1 MVPVSGAG
9 GRPNI
14 GVIGASARAAV
25 MSLHRAGHTPWAVD
39 LFADRDLC
47 RLARTR
53 RCPMHLY
60 PQGLVD
66 HAADFPPGPCLYTG
80 GLENFPRIIADLA
93 QARPLWGN
101 PPEVLAK
108 VRDPFWLA
116 DTLARQGLPI
126 APVLPG
132 YSPVPPGRWLRKRL
146 GSSGGLGVRFASASG
161 DSPRHAEGTYLQQFL
176 PGPSLSAVFFSDEA
190 RLNLL
195 GVCEQLIGEGWLGAS
210 GFLYCGNL
218 GPITPPAAGLSD
230 FRRIGQTLHQHAGI
244 RGLWGVDAILYQGRP
259 VLIEVNPRYPA
270 SVEVLE
276 LAFQRSAWADLWDMT
291 EPGKPE
297 GAVGKGVVFA
307 PGRIVFPGEGPWEE
321 VLLEPFAPW
330 RVPRYADIPAA
341 GEVIEAGQPVLTV
354 LVTGQTI
361 EQCRGRLQSEARE
374 VLIRLGWQ
382 AREEV
387 RERDD
392 E

>member
-1 MVPVSGAG
+1 MVPASGAG
-9 GRPNI
+9 GRLHI
-14 GVIGASARAAV
+14 GVVGASARAAV
-25 MSLHRAGHTPWAVD
+25 MSLLRAGQTPWAVD
-39 LFADRDLC
+39 LFADRDLL
-47 RLARTR
+47 RLAKTR
-53 RCPMHLY
+53 RCPGPHY

-66 HAADFPPGPCLYTG
+66 LAVDLPPGPFIYTG

-101 PPEVLAK
+101 PPQVLEK

-116 DTLARQGLPI
+116 NTLARQGLPI

-132 YSPVPPGRWLRKRL
+132 HARVPPGRWLSKRFT
-146 GSSGGLGVRFASASG
+146 SSGGLGVRFASTSG
-161 DSPRHAEGTYLQQFL
+161 DPPHQAEGIYLQRFL
-176 PGPSLSAVFFSDEA
+176 HGTAISAVFFSDEA
-190 RLNLL
+190 GLYLL
-195 GVCEQLIGEGWLGAS
+195 GVCEQLIGESWLGAS
-210 GFLYCGNL
+210 GFLYCGNM
-218 GPITPPAAGLSD
+218 GPITLPAAGLSD
-230 FRRIGQTLHQHAGI
+230 FHRIGQTLHQHAGI
-244 RGLWGVDAILYQGRP
+244 RGLWGVDAIFHQDRP

-276 LAFQRSAWADLWDMT
+276 LAFQRSAWADAWEVT
-291 EPGKPE
+291 EVAMPDWV
-297 GAVGKGVVFA
+297 VGKGVVFA

-330 RVPRYADIPAA
+330 QVPRYADIPAA

-354 LVTGQTI
+354 LATGQTI

-374 VLIRLGWQ
+374 VLTRLRWE
-382 AREEV
+382 AKEEV